1 MKPKLT
7 KMRPKSKLTVFKFN
21 CSKFISEKNGPKF
34 VETEITETELK
45 LIIIKF

>member
-7 KMRPKSKLTVFKFN
+7 KMRSKSKLTVFNFN
-21 CSKFISEKNGPKF
+21 YSKFISEKTGTKF
-34 VETEITETELK
+34 AETEITETELK